1 MTWSVSRSFLQRMT
15 VCHVFVSLGY
25 FLIFAT
31 WAPIVGLLAEEKIV
45 EVPQTVIQTVDR
57 HVPKIEIQE
66 IATWTYYH
74 YSLVLLW
81 IDCLLVLWW
90 IVFIQLL
97 HGKLPLVFWVH
108 PTTVPRVELQ
118 CGPRVFSTYV
128 RLSSVFFKLLTV
140 FSSGV
145 SKSPKSYQGG
155 REILNPQTN
164 HGGSR
169 AFKIIQ
175 SQVCP
180 SYLA

>member
-97 HGKLPLVFWVH
+97 HGKLPLVFFGFIPLRFPV
-108 PTTVPRVELQ
+108 
-118 CGPRVFSTYV
+118 
-128 RLSSVFFKLLTV
+128 SSYNVALVFFPHMFACPPSSSN
-140 FSSGV
+140 FSQCFLRCFKK
-145 SKSPKSYQGG
+145 SKVLSG
-155 REILNPQTN
+155 RERD
-164 HGGSR
+164 S
-169 AFKIIQ
+169 
-175 SQVCP
+175 
-180 SYLA
+180 